1 MRDGSNNDDIDD
13 DNDSEMAEIDGRIHG
28 LVEKFGNGGELAEE
42 IKGPPESSRDEGLS
56 SRNEIT
62 STTPSCRC
70 ITRSMMIA
78 RQKEI
83 SLHSD
88 STSDD
93 EMQQD
98 RLEGDEKTIH
108 NKSSLITDNTTA
120 RTTPTTDTNI
130 DNSLHTSPSDDDTFP
145 DFTDFNDPYIPTND
159 ERGIPSPPSQPT
171 KAVAA
176 KRHPHSSSPHYIYFS
191 CSEMELLVIPFTKK
205 LEYFAPSNS
214 QFLLGGFYRKPNCG
228 FKTHYKKICETKKL
242 ESTVFMNSIL

>member
-1 MRDGSNNDDIDD
+1 M
-13 DNDSEMAEIDGRIHG
+13 
-28 LVEKFGNGGELAEE
+28 
-42 IKGPPESSRDEGLS
+42 
-56 SRNEIT
+56 T
-62 STTPSCRC
+62 
-70 ITRSMMIA
+70 IA

-93 EMQQD
+93 EMQQA
-98 RLEGDEKTIH
+98 RLEGDDKTIH

-159 ERGIPSPPSQPT
+159 EHGIPSPSPQPT

-176 KRHPHSSSPHYIYFS
+176 TRHPHSSSPRQLDIS
-191 CSEMELLVIPFTKK
+191 T
-205 LEYFAPSNS
+205 FATQN
-214 QFLLGGFYRKPNCG
+214 
-228 FKTHYKKICETKKL
+228 THGLRRLPRDTDG
-242 ESTVFMNSIL
+242 

>member
-1 MRDGSNNDDIDD
+1 MTVTDDAHESSPTRDGSNNDDIDD
-13 DNDSEMAEIDGRIHG
+13 DNDSKMAEIDGRIHG
-28 LVEKFGNGGELAEE
+28 LVEKFDNGGELAEE

-62 STTPSCRC
+62 STTPSCRR
-70 ITRSMMIA
+70 ITRSMTIA

-98 RLEGDEKTIH
+98 RLEEDDKTIH

-130 DNSLHTSPSDDDTFP
+130 DSSLHTSPSDDDTFP
-145 DFTDFNDPYIPTND
+145 DSTDFPDLTDFNDPSIPTND
-159 ERGIPSPPSQPT
+159 ERGIPSPPLP
-171 KAVAA
+171 
-176 KRHPHSSSPHYIYFS
+176 
-191 CSEMELLVIPFTKK
+191 
-205 LEYFAPSNS
+205 
-214 QFLLGGFYRKPNCG
+214 PNPQ
-228 FKTHYKKICETKKL
+228 EQ
-242 ESTVFMNSIL
+242 